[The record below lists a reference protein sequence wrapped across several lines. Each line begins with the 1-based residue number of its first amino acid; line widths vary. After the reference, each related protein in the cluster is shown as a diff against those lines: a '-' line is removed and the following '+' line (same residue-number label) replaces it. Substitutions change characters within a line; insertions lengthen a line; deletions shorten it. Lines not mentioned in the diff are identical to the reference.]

1 LKRKVRYLR
10 ILEDRYTKSLLM
22 IYLRSVWEGVKIAF
36 TAIRANKVRAFL
48 TMFGIIIGIVAV
60 TAMNTTINGVNRS
73 FEDSMAM
80 LGTNVLYVEKFPWNP
95 GPNYKWW
102 LYINRPE
109 MEVDYADKIKQY
121 SQYVSAAS
129 AVARRTVTVRAT
141 DKYANGVTISGVTP
155 DYSLTNTIDL
165 EDGRFFTYEE
175 NQSSKRVAIIGASVE
190 EVLFPQGNSI
200 GKSVRIG
207 GQRFEVIGKLAK
219 QGNFLGMQNF
229 DNQILLPIGAYG
241 RIYGLRRGVSL
252 QIKYDDEKSL
262 QAGEYELE
270 GIMRR
275 IRQLDAKA
283 ENNFAIN
290 KLDVFR
296 QQYQMMTGAIY
307 GIGIFLTG
315 LSLFVGGIGVMNIM
329 YVSVKERT
337 KEIGIRKAV
346 GAKSYQIMLQFL
358 IEAVAVCCLGGAV
371 GVLISVGVTQL
382 INQFFVAYMDWSTVA
397 GAFLICTAVGVLFGY
412 LPARRAAHSN
422 PIESL
427 RYE

>member
-1 LKRKVRYLR
+1 MVY
-10 ILEDRYTKSLLM
+10 I
-22 IYLRSVWEGVKIAF
+22 RSIWEGFKIAF

-80 LGTNVLYVEKFPWNP
+80 LGTNVLYIEKFPWDP

-109 MEVDYADKIKQY
+109 MEVDYAEKIKQS
-121 SQYVSAAS
+121 SQFVSAAA
-129 AVARRTVTVRAT
+129 AVARRTVTVRAAEF
-141 DKYANGVTISGVTP
+141 YANGVTVSGVTP

-165 EDGRFFTYEE
+165 EDGRFFTSEE
-175 NQSSKRVAIIGASVE
+175 YQANKRVVIIGASVE

-229 DNQILLPIGAYG
+229 DNQVLMPITSYG
-241 RIYGLRRGVSL
+241 RIYGLRNGVTL
-252 QIKYDDEKSL
+252 QVKFPNEQAL
-262 QAGEYELE
+262 QEGEYELE

-346 GAKSYQIMLQFL
+346 GAKSYQILMQFL

-382 INQFFVAYMDWSTVA
+382 INQFFVAYMDWGTVL

>member
-1 LKRKVRYLR
+1 MQRKVRILR
-10 ILEDRYTKSLLM
+10 ILFDTQKLIKRM
-22 IYLRSVWEGVKIAF
+22 AFLRSLIEGIKIAF

-60 TAMNTTINGVNRS
+60 TTMNTTINGVNRS

-80 LGTNVLYVEKFPWNP
+80 LGTNVIFIEKFPWEP

-102 LYINRPE
+102 EYINRPE
-109 MEVDYADKIKQY
+109 MKVEYVDKIKEY
-121 SQYVSAAS
+121 STTAS
-129 AVARRTVTVRAT
+129 AVAAVSRRQVNVRAAELYANSVTV
-141 DKYANGVTISGVTP
+141 SGVTT

-165 EDGRFFTYEE
+165 NEGRFFSDEE
-175 NQSSKRVAIIGASVE
+175 NQSSKRVAIVGASVE
-190 EVLFPQGNSI
+190 EVLYPQGNSL
-200 GKSVRIG
+200 GKSIQIG
-207 GQRFEVIGKLAK
+207 GQRFEIIGKLSK

-229 DNQILLPIGAYG
+229 DNQVLIPMNAYTRIFGTRSGIELQVKFENEALL
-241 RIYGLRRGVSL
+241 
-252 QIKYDDEKSL
+252 QE
-262 QAGEYELE
+262 GEYELE
-270 GIMRR
+270 GVMRR

-290 KLDVFR
+290 KLDTFR
-296 QQYQMMTGAIY
+296 QEYQAMTGAIY
-307 GIGIFLTG
+307 GIGIFLTS

-346 GAKSYQIMLQFL
+346 GAKSYQILLQFL
-358 IEAVAVCCLGGAV
+358 VEAITVSCLGGLV
-371 GVLISVGVTQL
+371 GVAISFGTTYI
-382 INQFFVAYMDWSTVA
+382 INQFFVAYMSWSTVV

-412 LPARRAAHSN
+412 LPARRAAKSN

>member
-1 LKRKVRYLR
+1 MKYLQ
-10 ILEDRYTKSLLM
+10 
-22 IYLRSVWEGVKIAF
+22 SVAEGVKIAL
-36 TAIRANKVRAFL
+36 TAIKANKVRAFL

-60 TAMNTTINGVNRS
+60 TTMSTTINGVNRS

-80 LGTNVLYVEKFPWNP
+80 LGTNVLFVEKFPWEP

-102 LYINRPE
+102 EYINRPDFKVE
-109 MEVDYADKIKQY
+109 DAQKIRQY
-121 SQYVSAAS
+121 SEFAEASA
-129 AVARRTVTVRAT
+129 AVARRTVNVRHA
-141 DKYANGVTISGVTP
+141 DVYANGVSVSGVTT
-155 DYSLTNTIDL
+155 DYSLTNTVDL
-165 EDGRFFTYEE
+165 DEGRFFTDEE
-175 NQSSKRVAIIGASVE
+175 DQSSRRVAILGASVE

-207 GQRFEVIGKLAK
+207 GQKFEVIGKLAK

-229 DNQILLPIGAYG
+229 DNQVLIPMSAYA
-241 RIYGLRRGVSL
+241 RIYGTRDDITIQVKYANEQDLR
-252 QIKYDDEKSL
+252 E
-262 QAGEYELE
+262 GEYELE

-290 KLDVFR
+290 KLEVFR
-296 QQYQMMTGAIY
+296 EQYQVMTGAIY
-307 GIGIFLTG
+307 GIGLFLTS

-346 GAKSYQIMLQFL
+346 GAKSYQILLQFL
-358 IEAVAVCCLGGAV
+358 IEAVTVSCLGGVV
-371 GVLISVGVTQL
+371 GVILSIGTTQI
-382 INQFFVAYMDWSTVA
+382 INQFFVAYMDWGTVVS
-397 GAFLICTAVGVLFGY
+397 AFVICSMVGILFGY
-412 LPARRAAHSN
+412 LPARKAAYSD

>member
-1 LKRKVRYLR
+1 MKYLQ
-10 ILEDRYTKSLLM
+10 
-22 IYLRSVWEGVKIAF
+22 SVGEGVKIAL
-36 TAIRANKVRAFL
+36 TAIKANKVRAFL

-60 TAMNTTINGVNRS
+60 TTMSTTINGVNRS
-73 FEDSMAM
+73 FEDSMSM
-80 LGTNVLYVEKFPWNP
+80 LGTNVLFVEKFPWEP

-102 LYINRPE
+102 EYINRPDFKVE
-109 MEVDYADKIKQY
+109 DAQKIRQY
-121 SQYVSAAS
+121 SEFAEAAA
-129 AVARRTVTVRAT
+129 AVARRTVNVRHA
-141 DKYANGVTISGVTP
+141 DVYANGVSVSGVTT
-155 DYSLTNTIDL
+155 DYSLTNTVDL
-165 EDGRFFTYEE
+165 DEGRFFTDEE
-175 NQSSKRVAIIGASVE
+175 DQSSRRVAILGASVE

-207 GQRFEVIGKLAK
+207 GQKFEVIGKLAK

-229 DNQILLPIGAYG
+229 DNQVLIPMSAYA
-241 RIYGLRRGVSL
+241 RIYGTRDDITIQVKYASEQDLR
-252 QIKYDDEKSL
+252 E
-262 QAGEYELE
+262 GEYELE

-290 KLDVFR
+290 KLEVFR
-296 QQYQMMTGAIY
+296 EQYQIMTGAIY
-307 GIGIFLTG
+307 GIGLFLTS

-346 GAKSYQIMLQFL
+346 GAKSYQILLQFL
-358 IEAVAVCCLGGAV
+358 IEAVTVSCLGGVV
-371 GVLISVGVTQL
+371 GVILSIGTTQI
-382 INQFFVAYMDWSTVA
+382 INQFFVAYMDWGTVVS
-397 GAFLICTAVGVLFGY
+397 AFVICSMVGILFGY
-412 LPARRAAHSN
+412 LPARKAAYSD